1 MSREIL
7 LGIEIHGD
15 RAAVREAVSTS
26 KGLASFWTSDSSAEP
41 VVGSEARF
49 GFQGAP
55 VPLRFRVEKIG
66 DTSIDWTCLGD
77 FPHWEGTTVSWALGN
92 EPEHGGTRVLFRH
105 AGFPLE
111 QTEWDL
117 STVAMTWAKILER
130 LKVLI
135 ETGSAEPA
143 LG

>member
-1 MSREIL
+1 MIRDIL

-15 RAAVREAVSTS
+15 RAAVKEAISTS
-26 KGLASFWTSDSSAEP
+26 KGLASFWTSDSTAMP

-55 VPLRFRVEKIG
+55 VPLRFQVDKIG
-66 DTSIDWTCLGD
+66 DTGVDWTCLGE
-77 FPHWEGTTVSWALGN
+77 FPYWEGTTVSWSLGD

-105 AGFPLE
+105 AGFPE
-111 QTEWDL
+111 DQPEWEL

-130 LKVLI
+130 LKVLV